1 MRNEDGRGKKR
12 EKSHREKK
20 SWGGHAAYVE
30 RKRARNAA
38 RPPQVFDPSLVPV
51 TNPETGVVVYE
62 VQGGRWIR

>member
-1 MRNEDGRGKKR
+1 MRNEDGRAKKR
-12 EKSHREKK
+12 EKTHKEKK

-38 RPPQVFDPSLVPV
+38 RPSQIFDPNLVAITEPQ
-51 TNPETGVVVYE
+51 TGVVSYE